1 MRPSERLYGL
11 NKEGKMVK
19 NDVKSTMEMILK
31 RVIDNQPQSI
41 ITRMAMDMQM
51 ELQY

>member
-1 MRPSERLYGL
+1 MRADRSIYHAC
-11 NKEGKMVK
+11 KEGKRVE
-19 NDVKSTMEMILK
+19 NDVESTMEMILK